1 MRRRGRFAD
10 LIRRQLDHFV
20 ADESPLLQEA
30 AEANSAWTNAG
41 ANESEELYGDY
52 QLVVDTIGERLY
64 DIRETYAARLDE
76 RAADDYRA
84 AFNRAAGKRFRRFAG
99 LLEDE

>member
-64 DIRETYAARLDE
+64 DVRETYALSLDE
-76 RAADDYRA
+76 SAGAEYREAFTTKATKRFGRLA
-84 AFNRAAGKRFRRFAG
+84 AF
-99 LLEDE
+99 LE